1 MFKYGKLYIIV
12 SFTLTQSSL
21 IKNSGQ
27 NNKQIAAL
35 QKNNREKDTSLVNR
49 LTSVMMRKVDHVRAP
64 SRPLH
69 VSK

>member
-1 MFKYGKLYIIV
+1 MFKSGKLYIII
-12 SFTLTQSSL
+12 SFTLTQSSI

-35 QKNNREKDTSLVNR
+35 QKIIAKNSLVNK
-49 LTSVMMRKVDHVRAP
+49 LTSVMMRKVDHVRDP